1 MVSAFLAEISAYDR
15 EIRNHRQPFRF
26 GSVGTMLEAERGTAM
41 IYLDSLILLVFAIL
55 LAVPLAWRG
64 IGRWRVWL
72 AIIAGSAIFV
82 IIWYTQTPI
91 QNWLIQWSQ
100 QQNALFQ
107 ALLLGLLNGLWQEGF
122 RFAGLWVYGFTLK
135 PGDWPWA
142 GAAFGLGFAAAESVF
157 ILFQLES
164 TAADSGLSLT
174 PALLFGDAL
183 PLTVERL
190 ALTAFS
196 ISISVLLGIGF
207 LRHRPAG
214 PFVIA
219 LLTHFALSFFALY
232 RRQWGLSIWTTLAI
246 VGIIALSFYLW
257 AWVASTRVKQK
268 TIVATGPK

>member
-1 MVSAFLAEISAYDR
+1 
-15 EIRNHRQPFRF
+15 
-26 GSVGTMLEAERGTAM
+26 M
-41 IYLDSLILLVFAIL
+41 IYLNSLIFLAFAIL

-72 AIIAGSAIFV
+72 ALIAGGAIFV

-100 QQNALFQ
+100 QQNVLFQ

-122 RFAGLWVYGFTLK
+122 RFAGLWAYGLVLK
-135 PGDWPWA
+135 PRDWPWA
-142 GAAFGLGFAAAESVF
+142 GASFGLGFAATESVF

-164 TAADSGLSLT
+164 AAAGSGLSLT
-174 PALLFGDAL
+174 PSLLFADAL

-196 ISISVLLGIGF
+196 VSISVLLGIGF

-214 PFVIA
+214 YFLLA
-219 LLTHFALSFFALY
+219 LLIHFALSFFALY
-232 RRQWGLSIWTTLAI
+232 RRQWGLSIWTTLVI
-246 VGIIALSFYLW
+246 VGAIALSFYLW
-257 AWVASTRVKQK
+257 AWVASARLKQE
-268 TIVATGPK
+268 TIVATGRK